1 MDSSYEEWAEVYK
14 TLGDKTR
21 LRILSLLRQRELC
34 VCELTSILQLTQPG
48 VSQHLKKLK
57 QVGLVKERKTA
68 QWVHYSLRLEKL
80 KEAGVDLDHF
90 PDPSNDLIELDQR
103 GLSCV

>member
-1 MDSSYEEWAEVYK
+1 MEQSFEYWAEIYK

-34 VCELTSILQLTQPG
+34 VCELTSILQMTQPG

-57 QVGLVKERKTA
+57 QAGLVKERKTA
-68 QWVHYSLRLEKL
+68 QWVYYSLRLDKL
-80 KEAGVDLDHF
+80 VEVGVGLDHF
-90 PDPSNDLIELDQR
+90 PDPSNDLKELDQK
-103 GLSCV
+103 GLSCI